1 MLAGFMYDSKFDVMF
16 PLGTTVPAAFGWG
29 QFADA
34 TTLLTTHSAFPM
46 RPYVVI
52 IEYVVSWVC

>member
-16 PLGTTVPAAFGWG
+16 PLGTTVPATFGWG
-29 QFADA
+29 QFTDA

-52 IEYVVSWVC
+52 IEYVVS